1 MKCGEVE
8 QKLIDNFWPGPLTI
22 IFNKNE
28 VVPKTVTAGLDTV
41 AIRMPEN
48 EIAKRLIE
56 YAGVPVAAP
65 SANISGRPSG
75 TVVEDIKDE
84 LDGKVEYIIDGG
96 AVDIGLESTVV
107 KVENDAIHILRPGKV
122 TKEMIQDLGFVVQ
135 VQKQVLGECKTDE
148 TVMSP
153 GMKYKHYAPK
163 TKCLLVYSEDEEKL
177 IEKINEVIEEESGSV
192 LVMAKAQN
200 LSKYSTDHKIDMG
213 SDLESISK
221 NMFTLLRKVDSYNVG
236 LAIIEGV
243 EAKGIGLAIMNRLIK
258 ACENNYIEV

>member
-1 MKCGEVE
+1 
-8 QKLIDNFWPGPLTI
+8 
-22 IFNKNE
+22 
-28 VVPKTVTAGLDTV
+28 
-41 AIRMPEN
+41 
-48 EIAKRLIE
+48 
-56 YAGVPVAAP
+56 
-65 SANISGRPSG
+65 
-75 TVVEDIKDE
+75 
-84 LDGKVEYIIDGG
+84 
-96 AVDIGLESTVV
+96 
-107 KVENDAIHILRPGKV
+107 
-122 TKEMIQDLGFVVQ
+122 MIQDLGFVVQ